1 MGNVQNILLD
11 PMNVTWGSDVA
22 QVQEIT
28 CRADVSSDL
37 QNDYFYLLTPAGLK
51 YHVWYNVGG
60 AGVDPAPGGSTAA
73 VVAISANATASAVA
87 AATEAVIEALPDFNS
102 TVSGAVITVTS
113 ITNGY
118 AVPAHEGVGSG
129 FAFEVMVE
137 GDIAEDVGF
146 IDGNIEI
153 VPNNDL
159 VDVTAHQTGTNVLLQ
174 FLTGKNVEFS
184 LTFKETATSQLQKLY
199 RQNNTMYSSPG
210 ANGAIVVGIG
220 TDKNCENMF
229 KYYKKMV
236 MHPVCL
242 GASDKSRDITFWKTG
257 ITIESDTISGEE
269 VRMVTAAVKAYPDTS
284 KRAVVQIAVIGDSSG
299 SFI

>member
-1 MGNVQNILLD
+1 MGNVANIMIE

-22 QVQEIT
+22 QVQKIS

-37 QNDYFYLLTPAGLK
+37 NNDFFYILDASNVK
-51 YHVWYNVGG
+51 YHVWFNVASGG
-60 AGVDPAPGGSTAA
+60 TDPAPGGSTA
-73 VVAISANATASAVA
+73 VPVAIAANATASAVA
-87 AATEAVIEALPDFNS
+87 TAVQTAIDGLAAFTATA
-102 TVSGAVITVTS
+102 SGSVVTAT
-113 ITNGY
+113 IVANGY
-118 AVPAHEGVGSG
+118 AVPAHEGVGTE
-129 FAFEVMVE
+129 FAFELVTE
-137 GDIAEDVGF
+137 GDLAADVGF

-153 VPNNDL
+153 AYNNDL

-184 LTFKETATSQLQKLY
+184 LTFKETGTSQLQKLY
-199 RQNNTMYSSPG
+199 RQNNTMYSTPG

-236 MHPVCL
+236 LHPVCL

-257 ITIESDTISGEE
+257 ITIESDAISGEE
-269 VRMVTAAVKAYPDTS
+269 VRMITAAVKAYPDTT
-284 KRAVVQIAVIGDSSG
+284 KRAVAQIAVLGDSSG
-299 SFI
+299 SFV